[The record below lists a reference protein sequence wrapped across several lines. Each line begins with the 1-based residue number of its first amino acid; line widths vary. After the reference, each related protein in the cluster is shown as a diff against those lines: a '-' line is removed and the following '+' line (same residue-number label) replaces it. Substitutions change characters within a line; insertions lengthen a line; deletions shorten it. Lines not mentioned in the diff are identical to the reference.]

1 MNVNIKKRP
10 ERIELKNIFD
20 YLNKAGCEVK
30 SVIKFSAPADCVI
43 TVAEAE
49 ARAEFYPQHNDENF
63 ITLLNGCN
71 FAELKNGGRVCL
83 ILKGGSENFNYIVF
97 YLNDCFYALAFAG
110 AASALETSAGGLKL
124 ALRLC
129 LDFYLAEAASDIEP
143 MTKLF
148 NHGYFQRELRCIIAK
163 SESEWEWMRRND
175 PPLEY
180 DSNKA
185 NVAMILFD
193 IDNFKNFNDTY
204 GHHTGDAVIKAV
216 AAAALKEILK
226 YGGGLIAARYGGE
239 EFAVIAPGLSRA
251 KVVELAENIRAA
263 VEAIDGRAV
272 AKEAGTALKI
282 CRVTASFG
290 AAFHEASS
298 ASAFEGDSEDKTD
311 KCAREL
317 VKKAD
322 LALYGSKQLG
332 KNRVTEYESL
342 PYLCLSVME
351 RRGDFIL
358 LNGGSAQGVDYNDR
372 FEVYD
377 SLYNGS
383 SDIIN
388 PATSKKI
395 GCYPRLL
402 KGVISVS
409 KELDRF
415 DSIIMEKVSVC
426 RVEKEIDG
434 IAIGANDICVPIGR
448 AEKEIYSGDLFCSR
462 DLFDAVYYRAL
473 EPENISALSAYRSLM
488 LVNIKNLVDRIVYNR
503 PEKLKSI
510 ISEIKD
516 AAVLSGLKFDGLH
529 MLSTDKI
536 MACFKKE
543 FNQAAAGNFVNTIN
557 QRFKSIFGDD
567 APPVRLSAL
576 NAGLLLK
583 NGVCRGDL
591 LRFLRI
597 ADFVNSFYKN
607 PRLIEEFDYQTYRKY
622 GLYKYYCAD
631 YEKALDIFSDCEKLF
646 KYPPDFRLYQNIGS
660 LALKLNKTGLALKY
674 FLMAEKLD
682 GSSAVPKAN
691 LALVY
696 SLKGACEKAVGYYAQ
711 CLELEPDNA
720 QYNNNMAHNLLLLN
734 KRLKYALK
742 CVKKAI
748 DNCSPA
754 QLPPF
759 LDTLADIYAASGEF
773 KSAVE
778 IYKREI
784 RLYKLNAPLEIYFK
798 LALALVKSNERTLA
812 LKTINALKSCSDY
825 INDAPKI
832 AEYEKIIRNS

>member
-1 MNVNIKKRP
+1 MTVNAIKRP
-10 ERIELKNIFD
+10 DRIELESIFD
-20 YLNKAGCEVK
+20 YLNKALCEVK
-30 SVIKFSAPADCVI
+30 SVVKFSAPAGCAI
-43 TVAEAE
+43 TVAESE
-49 ARAEFYPQHNDENF
+49 VRAEFYPQHNDENF
-63 ITLLNGCN
+63 INLLNGID
-71 FAELKNGGRVCL
+71 FTELKSGARDFH
-83 ILKGGSENFNYIVF
+83 ILKRGASNFNYMVF
-97 YLNDCFYALAFAG
+97 YMDGCFYALAFAG
-110 AASALETSAGGLKL
+110 PAAGLEARAGGLKL

-129 LDFYLAEAASDIEP
+129 VEFYSTKAASDIEP

-148 NHGYFQRELRCIIAK
+148 NHGYFQRELRRIIAK
-163 SESEWEWMRRND
+163 SEFEWEWMRRND

-204 GHHTGDAVIKAV
+204 GHHTGDAVIKTV
-216 AAAALKEILK
+216 AAAALKETLN
-226 YGGGLIAARYGGE
+226 YGDGLIAARYGGE
-239 EFAVIAPGLSRA
+239 EFAVIASGLSRA
-251 KVVELAENIRAA
+251 KVSGLAENIRAA
-263 VEAIDGRAV
+263 IEAIDGRAV

-282 CRVTASFG
+282 CRVTVSVG
-290 AAFHEASS
+290 IAFHDASS
-298 ASAFEGDSEDKTD
+298 ASVFDGGAEDKAD

-332 KNRVTEYESL
+332 KNRVTGYESL
-342 PYLCLSVME
+342 PYLCIGVIE
-351 RRGDFIL
+351 RRGDYVLI
-358 LNGGSAQGVDYNDR
+358 NGGSAHGIDYNDR

-377 SLYNGS
+377 SRYNGS

-395 GCYPRLL
+395 GSYPRLL

-409 KELDRF
+409 KDFDHF
-415 DSIIMEKVSVC
+415 DSTIMEKVSVC
-426 RVEKEIDG
+426 RIEKEIDK
-434 IAIGANDICVPIGR
+434 IAIGDADICVPAGR
-448 AEKEIYSGDLFCSR
+448 AEKEIYSGDVFLPR
-462 DLFDAVYYRAL
+462 DLFEAVYYRAFD
-473 EPENISALSAYRSLM
+473 PQNISDLGVYHSLI
-488 LVNIKNLVDRIVYNR
+488 LVNIKSLIDKIIYSR
-503 PEKLKSI
+503 PVKLKSLI
-510 ISEIKD
+510 CGIED
-516 AAVLSGLKFDGLH
+516 AAVLCGLKFDALH

-536 MACFKKE
+536 MACFKKDL
-543 FNQAAAGNFVNTIN
+543 NAGAAVNFVETIN
-557 QRFKSIFGDD
+557 RRYKSIFGGE
-567 APPVRLSAL
+567 APSARLSVL
-576 NAGLLLK
+576 NAGALLK
-583 NGVCRGDL
+583 NGIRREEL

-607 PRLIEEFDYQTYRKY
+607 PRLLEEFDYQTYRKY

-631 YEKALDIFSDCEKLF
+631 YEKALEIFGDCERLF

-660 LALKLNKTGLALKY
+660 LALKLGKTGLAIKY

-696 SLKGACEKAVGYYAQ
+696 SLEGAYEKAVDYYAE
-711 CLELEPDNA
+711 CMKLEPENA
-720 QYNNNMAHNLLLLN
+720 QYNNNMAHNLLLMN

-748 DNCSPA
+748 ANCSEA

-759 LDTLADIYAASGEF
+759 LDTLADIHMASGDY
-773 KSAVE
+773 KAAVE
-778 IYKREI
+778 NYKREI

-798 LALALVKSNERTLA
+798 LSSALVKAGDRPSA
-812 LKTINALKSCSDY
+812 LKTISALKSCPDY
-825 INDAPKI
+825 IDWSDKI
-832 AEYEKIIRNS
+832 AEYEKIIGNS

>member
-1 MNVNIKKRP
+1 MIANTIKRP
-10 ERIELKNIFD
+10 DRLELKSIFD
-20 YLNKAGCEVK
+20 YLNKSLCEVK
-30 SVIKFSAPADCVI
+30 SVIKFSVPADCVI
-43 TVAEAE
+43 TIAEAE
-49 ARAEFYPQHNDENF
+49 VRAEFYPQHNDENF
-63 ITLLNGCN
+63 ITLLNGCD
-71 FAELKNGGRVCL
+71 FAELKNGGRACR
-83 ILKGGSENFNYIVF
+83 ILKERSENFNYMLF
-97 YLNDCFYALAFAG
+97 YLNGCFYALAFAG
-110 AASALETSAGGLKL
+110 TAEGLEVRAEGLKL

-129 LDFYLAEAASDIEP
+129 VDFYDAEAASDIEP

-148 NHGYFQRELRCIIAK
+148 NHGYFQRELRRIIAR
-163 SESEWEWMRRND
+163 SEFEWEWMRKND

-204 GHHTGDAVIKAV
+204 GHHTGDAVIKTV
-216 AAAALKEILK
+216 AAAALKETLK
-226 YGGGLIAARYGGE
+226 YGGDLIAARYGGE
-239 EFAVIAPGLSRA
+239 EFAIIASGLSRA
-251 KVVELAENIRAA
+251 KVSECAENIRAS

-282 CRVTASFG
+282 CRVTVSVG
-290 AAFHEASS
+290 IAFHDASS
-298 ASAFEGDSEDKTD
+298 ASAFDSGAEDKVD

-332 KNRVTEYESL
+332 KNRVTGYESL
-342 PYLCLSVME
+342 PYLCLSVIE

-358 LNGGSAQGVDYNDR
+358 INGGSAHGIDYNDR

-377 SLYNGS
+377 SRYNGLV
-383 SDIIN
+383 DIIN

-395 GCYPRLL
+395 GSYPRLL

-409 KELDRF
+409 KEFDCF

-426 RVEKEIDG
+426 RVEKEIDK
-434 IAIGANDICVPIGR
+434 IAIGADDICVPSGR
-448 AEKEIYSGDLFCSR
+448 AEKEIYSGDVFLPR

-473 EPENISALSAYRSLM
+473 DPENISALGAYRSLI
-488 LVNIKNLVDRIVYNR
+488 LVNIKSLVDKMIYNR
-503 PEKLKSI
+503 PVKLKSLV
-510 ISEIKD
+510 SEIKE
-516 AAVLSGLKFDGLH
+516 AAVLSGLKFDALH

-536 MACFKKE
+536 MACFKKD
-543 FNQAAAGNFVNTIN
+543 FNAEAAGNFVKTIN
-557 QRFKSIFGDD
+557 KRLNSIFGDE
-567 APPVRLSAL
+567 APLIRLSVL

-583 NGVCRGDL
+583 NGVHCGDI

-631 YEKALDIFSDCEKLF
+631 YEKALEIFSDCERLF

-696 SLKGACEKAVGYYAQ
+696 SLKGAYEKAVDYYAQ
-711 CLELEPDNA
+711 CLDLEPGNA
-720 QYNNNMAHNLLLLN
+720 QYNNNMAHNLLFLN
-734 KRLKYALK
+734 KRLKYAFK

-748 DNCSPA
+748 DNCSTA

-759 LDTLADIYAASGEF
+759 LDTLADIQMASGDY

-778 IYKREI
+778 SYKREI
-784 RLYKLNAPLEIYFK
+784 RLYKLNAPPEIYLK
-798 LALALVKSNERTLA
+798 LALAL
-812 LKTINALKSCSDY
+812 LKAGDRPSASKTMGALKSRPDY
-825 INDAPKI
+825 INEAHKI
-832 AEYEKIIRNS
+832 AEYEKIIGNS